1 MRDDL
6 SRGVRSTASIGGHPI
21 HPMIIPFPV
30 AFLVGALATDIAFWQ
45 TGDAFWARASMWLV
59 GAGLVMGALA
69 AVFGLIDFTTIKR
82 ARTGSTGWI
91 HFLGNALALI
101 VALVS
106 LLHRIGDPATAVMP
120 LGIILSA
127 VTVGILLVTGWL
139 GGELAYRYKIGVVEE
154 TGPALRSEPAR
165 GHSAL
170 GGDPALAGDK
180 PDLRRSRP
188 ADPPMIE

>member
-30 AFLVGALATDIAFWQ
+30 AFLVGALATDIAFWR
-45 TGDAFWARASMWLV
+45 TGDAFWSRASMWLV

-69 AVFGLIDFTTIKR
+69 AVFGLIDFATIKR

-106 LLHRIGDPATAVMP
+106 LLHRMGDPATAVMP
-120 LGIILSA
+120 LGIVLSA

-154 TGPALRSEPAR
+154 ADTVVRADPAR
-165 GHSAL
+165 GYA
-170 GGDPALAGDK
+170 DPAGAFAGDK
-180 PDLRRSRP
+180 PDLKRSRP
-188 ADPPMIE
+188 ADPPMVE